1 MSRVGHAAVVCILFC
16 KTIMACGPSYD
27 SAKFHETPSY
37 SEMAAGHL
45 PIKVVEHHGVY
56 PLLVWLQLSGRYT
69 PDHRELFHRYWMH
82 DIPHRERDEVED
94 ICSEDCHQ
102 LFMNTLRDHGYRVSE
117 IKQWR
122 LVVLKEVREGQSLN
136 KAEWVHNC
144 RPDAFRTAY
153 STFLDRK
160 SRFGIGTA
168 ELDRWVAAQ
177 VAVFRQCAT
186 DRGDPPVDPDPQWQ
200 SIEQHDRRYQIAA
213 WNFYRQRYLEA
224 AERFREISE
233 SANSPWSQLARY
245 LVPRSLARHATL
257 NESVEWFDG
266 RRTPSALRVSYL
278 EKALAQ
284 FKRLS
289 FDAAYLSEFPSV
301 ENQIMRIEGKLGYS
315 GFVGQFERRLI
326 ESPLSIDPRDI
337 GIWEHEASRWH
348 VVSGRLEE
356 YTRWLSHVVKMTAS
370 YWRHKDSDA
379 KLVEVPKG
387 GILQTWREELSLPYL
402 YLALSYVN
410 ERSSRSDLR
419 DLLTQSDGLSQDT
432 PGYLAMLSHR
442 IRIAGILGDEAMLDE
457 LKTEFAQLDTGIVL
471 PALVNEVRMQ
481 FARNASDWGE
491 YIHWASLLPVYF
503 PVSDKFASSLPRSR
517 FNRVTSE
524 TKLFPREATRVINVV
539 FTPEMFLGVLDVAGL
554 SDYQRSRLAISGWV
568 KALLADNLELALE
581 LADWIGKYAPPLV
594 EAMNRFKTSD
604 DKRFEAAWIVFNHPA
619 FSPWLRTGLGCTHLR
634 GRPVSDRLAL
644 ERRGCNWWCK
654 RELSGWPETQPP
666 SLPLPRFAV
675 EMDWENL
682 GMFDPPSATEFFGP
696 HVIHYAEEN
705 LDDSRVPRA
714 LHRVVFATRYSCA
727 GGPGSV
733 SQRAYA
739 ILHENFSDS
748 EWAKKT
754 PYWYD

>member
-1 MSRVGHAAVVCILFC
+1 
-16 KTIMACGPSYD
+16 MACGPSYD
-27 SAKFHETPSY
+27 SAEFFESL
-37 SEMAAGHL
+37 SSWEVASGHL
-45 PIKVVEHHGVY
+45 PTKIVDHHGIY
-56 PLLVWLQLSGRYT
+56 PLLVWLKLSGRYT
-69 PDHRELFHRYWMH
+69 HEHTELFQRYWMH
-82 DIPHRERDEVED
+82 DTSSSERDEAED
-94 ICSEDCHQ
+94 ICSEDCYQ
-102 LFMNTLRDHGYRVSE
+102 LFVSALREHGYSVDE

-122 LVVLKEVREGQSLN
+122 LVVLQDVREGRSLN
-136 KAEWVHNC
+136 KAGWVHNC

-160 SRFGIGTA
+160 SRFGTGSA

-177 VAVFRQCAT
+177 IAVFRQCAA
-186 DRGDPPVDPDPQWQ
+186 DRGDPPVDPDPHWQ
-200 SIEQHDRRYQIAA
+200 SLEQHDRRYQIAA
-213 WNFYRQRYLEA
+213 WNFYRQSYLEA

-233 SANSPWSQLARY
+233 SADSPWRQLARY

-257 NESVEWFDG
+257 NESVEWDDG
-266 RRTPSALRVSYL
+266 RWSPSALRVGYL

-289 FDAAYLSEFPSV
+289 SDAAYLAEFPSV
-301 ENQIMRIEGKLGYS
+301 ENQIMRIERELGES

-326 ESPLSIDPRDI
+326 ESPASIDPRDI
-337 GIWEHEASRWH
+337 GAWENEASRWH
-348 VVSGRLEE
+348 VVEGRLEE
-356 YTRWLSHVVKMTAS
+356 YARWLNHVAKKTS
-370 YWRHKDSDA
+370 SNWRHRASDA
-379 KLVEVPKG
+379 RLIEIPRG
-387 GILQTWREELSLPYL
+387 GIVQSWREELSLPYL
-402 YLALSYVN
+402 YLALSFVN

-419 DLLTQSDGLSQDT
+419 DLLTQSVGLSQDS
-432 PGYLAMLSHR
+432 PGYLAMLGHR
-442 IRIAGILGDEAMLDE
+442 VRIAGILGDEAMLSA
-457 LKTEFAQLDTGIVL
+457 LKAEFAQIDTRVVL

-481 FARNASDWGE
+481 FARNASAWRE
-491 YIHWASLLPVYF
+491 YVQWASLLPVYF

-517 FNRVTSE
+517 FNRVTSK
-524 TKLFPREATRVINVV
+524 TRLFPNEATRVISVV
-539 FTPEMFLGVLDVAGL
+539 FTPKMILDVLDVEGL

-581 LADWIGKYAPPLV
+581 LAVWIGKYAPPLV
-594 EAMNRFKTSD
+594 EAMNRFKASD

-619 FSPWLRTGLGCTHLR
+619 FSPWVRADIGCTHLR

-654 RELSGWPETQPP
+654 REAYHWPETT
-666 SLPLPRFAV
+666 SRSFRLPKFAV
-675 EMDWENL
+675 GMDWENL